1 MLSLFCSDPACA
13 AYLGVSRPGC
23 ACGRERPEHECL
35 PEANQPLWQAQL
47 PGPGAGAPVFTGDQ
61 VLAGW
66 SSRCAGGI
74 RAFST
79 ADGRPGWEAAF
90 PAPLAGEMVLN
101 CNQLFVTAGSFLSQS
116 ARLYALDPSNGQTLW
131 SVSLPDAASA
141 SGPVVCGAG
150 VFLLT
155 YSGILFGFDRNSGK
169 AIQPAYPLRLPGVSP
184 QKGWLVCALDCLAAV
199 FSDGRIFAFQATY
212 GKLLWSCPAELGC
225 EITGAP
231 TAALDHLYMGA
242 AGERIADFDLRRKSV
257 HFTAARTG
265 KVVAAPTLDEAM
277 LLAGSSDHG
286 LYFLDPSSGKE
297 IAPAWFGKHGITAA
311 PLAAGGLVYLGVNG
325 NSDSE
330 FVALAAGEPEPFWR
344 FPAAGERV
352 LWNPARMKD
361 GQVYVTHSAGQVFA
375 FAWHLGGYARA
386 GKWLE
391 KRQAHSEAAEFFA
404 IASELERKDLA
415 AQGTY
420 AMGAIR
426 NWRSAGAW
434 GKAALF
440 RETLAGQAPAAMA
453 EEFENAARL
462 CAASASQ
469 PAYLYL
475 RRAASYYWDAGDE
488 KNANRCDQ
496 QAARLTSGPYL
507 YLRKIALPARWEA
520 GEAQRVVFEVSNFGR
535 ASAARP
541 HIRFGGELAQRMW
554 VELESL
560 APGESGEIEVTLVA
574 AAPGEIQV
582 QTEIFC
588 TGLKGE
594 KLRFS
599 RSYPVSVLPARK
611 TLEVN
616 GDVALLRL
624 PDDPMVDRIRIRGDV
639 GMVKFGVEKKND
651 PPQL

>member
-23 ACGRERPEHECL
+23 ACGRKRPEHECL
-35 PEANQPLWQAQL
+35 PEANQPLWQAEL
-47 PGPGAGAPVFTGDQ
+47 PGPGVGAPVFAGEQ
-61 VLAGW
+61 VLVGW
-66 SSRCAGGI
+66 SSRSAGGI
-74 RAFST
+74 CAFSL
-79 ADGRPGWEAAF
+79 ANGRPGWEAAL
-90 PAPLAGEMVLN
+90 PAPLAGEMVLDRG
-101 CNQLFVTAGSFLSQS
+101 QLFVCAGSFLD
-116 ARLYALDPSNGQTLW
+116 ACTRLAALDPASGKILW
-131 SVSLPDAASA
+131 NVSLPDGAPA
-141 SGPVVCGAG
+141 SGPVVCDQG
-150 VFLLT
+150 VYGLT
-155 YSGILFGFDRNSGK
+155 YSGVLFGVDRSSGK
-169 AIQPAYPLRLPGVSP
+169 AIQAYPLRLPVGNP
-184 QKGWLVCALDCLAAV
+184 QKSWLVGASGCLAAV
-199 FSDGRIFAFQATY
+199 FGDGRIFAFQAAT
-212 GKLLWSCPAELGC
+212 GKPLWNRPAELGC

-231 TAALDHLYMGA
+231 MVALDHLYMGA
-242 AGERIADFDLRRKSV
+242 AGDRIADFDLRRKSV

-311 PLAAGGLVYLGVNG
+311 PLASGGLVYLGVNG
-325 NSDSE
+325 NSDGE

-386 GKWLE
+386 GKWME
-391 KRQAHSEAAEFFA
+391 KRQARSEAAEFFA

-469 PAYLYL
+469 PAYLFL

-520 GEAQRVVFEVSNFGR
+520 GEEQRVVFEVSNFGW
-535 ASAARP
+535 ASAERP
-541 HIRFGGELAQRMW
+541 RIRFGGELAQRMW

-560 APGESGEIEVTLVA
+560 APGASGEIEVTLVA

-599 RSYPVSVLPARK
+599 RSYPVLVLPARK

-624 PDDPMVDRIRIRGDV
+624 PDDQMVDRIRIRGDV